1 MSNDKYKISNSTKY
15 ISPLEIESNVYFG
28 VKEPWG
34 SLYVRYDLDFMFEC
48 DVWLKK
54 WCMFIKI

>member
-28 VKEPWG
+28 VKEP
-34 SLYVRYDLDFMFEC
+34 
-48 DVWLKK
+48 
-54 WCMFIKI
+54 